1 MVSKLSLATEHS
13 FKDASGDWKRNTQWH
28 NIVMWGNE
36 KLAALLVKGAKV
48 VVTGRL
54 ETRSYEDKNGDKK
67 YVTEVVANDV
77 ILMSGG
83 SDGGSRTSSQ
93 ADGYGG
99 GDDDSSIPF

>member
-13 FKDASGDWKRNTQWH
+13 FKDASGEWKRNTQWH

-36 KLAALLVKGAKV
+36 KLAGMLVKGAKV

-83 SDGGSRTSSQ
+83 NDGGGSRSSSQ
-93 ADGYGG
+93 ADGYG
-99 GDDDSSIPF
+99 DDDSIPF